1 MRIEMGH
8 KFILGFIV
16 VVAVTVLVP
25 YGVNLLELPPWAQGI
40 IPPLLAITVGL
51 TIGSLFSKRLTR
63 SMGALVEATRNLA
76 EGDLRRAV
84 DLGPRPVTDE
94 VDDLAE
100 GVNRMLGNLRQ
111 VVGHILHTSS
121 DVAESAQNLSATAEE
136 INASAEEISVTM
148 EEVARG
154 VASQKDG
161 VERAAA
167 QFHELD
173 RGFTRVSETC
183 RAAAAAARE
192 TEERAVTGSSTNRE
206 IFEHLEVVLEGLED
220 SARVF
225 AEFSARIQRIHRFAE
240 VITNLSRQTN
250 LLALNAAIE
259 ASKAGE
265 EGKGFSVVASEI
277 RKLADSAEKSADQIT
292 AVLAELDDESR
303 RVGKVVETSAQQVSG
318 GREGLSRASASLDEI
333 IGLVADNTQRI
344 EEMLQLT
351 ASQAASSREVAAFVD
366 QIGVVAES
374 NASASQ
380 EVSVTVEHQTVAM
393 DDMAQAAIRLS
404 QTAEDLNRR
413 VERFRVPEEGQGG

>member
-16 VVAVTVLVP
+16 VVALTVLVP
-25 YGVNLLELPPWAQGI
+25 YGVNLLALPAWAQDV

-63 SMGALVEATRNLA
+63 SMGALVGATQALA
-76 EGDLRRAV
+76 EGDLRREV
-84 DLGPRPVTDE
+84 DLGRRPFPDE
-94 VDDLAE
+94 VDDLAAA
-100 GVNRMLGNLRQ
+100 VNRMLGNLRQ
-111 VVGHILHTSS
+111 VVGHILATSS
-121 DVAESAQNLSATAEE
+121 DAAESAQNLSATAEE

-154 VASQKDG
+154 VASQKDSVESV
-161 VERAAA
+161 VER
-167 QFHELD
+167 FHELD
-173 RGFTRVSETC
+173 RGFAQVTETC

-192 TEERAVTGSSTNRE
+192 TEQRAVGGSQTNRE
-206 IFEHLEVVLEGLED
+206 IFEHLAVVLEGLEG

-225 AEFSARIQRIHRFAE
+225 GEFSERIQRIHRFAG

-265 EGKGFSVVASEI
+265 EGKGFAVVASEI

-292 AVLAELDDESR
+292 GVLAELDGESR
-303 RVGKVVETSAQQVSG
+303 QVGKLVEASVQQVSG
-318 GREGLSRASASLDEI
+318 GREGLSRASGSLDEI

-344 EEMLQLT
+344 EEMLALT
-351 ASQAASSREVAAFVD
+351 AQQAERSREMAAFVD
-366 QIGVVAES
+366 QIGNVAES
-374 NASASQ
+374 NASAAQ
-380 EVSVTVEHQTVAM
+380 EVSATVEHQTVAM
-393 DDMAQAAIRLS
+393 EDMAHAAMRLS

-413 VERFRVPEEGQGG
+413 VERFRVPATEAVT